1 MDNTTF
7 AYTVQEIF
15 ELDKST
21 AEHFGEKLSHRYK
34 VGYKV

>member
-1 MDNTTF
+1 MHLH
-7 AYTVQEIF
+7 AVQEIF

-21 AEHFGEKLSHRYK
+21 AEHFGEKTVPLRYK